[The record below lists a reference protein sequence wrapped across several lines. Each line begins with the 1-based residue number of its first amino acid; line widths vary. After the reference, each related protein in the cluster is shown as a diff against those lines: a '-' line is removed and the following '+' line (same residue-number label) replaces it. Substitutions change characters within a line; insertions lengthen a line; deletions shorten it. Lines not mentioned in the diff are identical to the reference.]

1 MAAANRSRSEDRE
14 AAVKNAYGSKK
25 TGGKSTRTSKGSE
38 GKSTYSSSE
47 RTESKN
53 PKRGEKAAASQK
65 KTNLKESPEL
75 TGDGNSGTSSL
86 KIEIALMAVIVVS
99 VLMILGFFG
108 IGGVVGAFFG
118 KIAGVF
124 GLLGYLFP
132 FALFIGVAF
141 GAVNHGKASASRK
154 LFGGIG
160 LYLALCSLIQLIT
173 YGGGSDKKFLSY
185 MNQPWKNKNGGGV
198 IGGLIV
204 KGLFSVLGTAG
215 TYVVLIAVILA
226 LLMLIT
232 EKFLFAF
239 LGKKGKESYEVF
251 VERQEER
258 RQEKLKK
265 KAVTF
270 NMVAP
275 SYKKSETKGN
285 GRKKE
290 DSLKSQDNELEYF
303 PINRGKAAE
312 EPVYAGNADTKKET
326 PVYQQEL
333 EKKFKGSGGTEP
345 DVDMQGADREDR
357 LPPSLDFDFGVL
369 DSLTNQ
375 NEMEENSPE
384 VLLDAPEVLLN
395 APDREDAETETY
407 TESVAEEKTEN
418 NQVHES
424 AVFETGTDEAAAK
437 STAVETDTYEAGVK
451 SKALETDTD
460 EAGVKSAAVKTDTD
474 KAVEESKVNKEIS
487 GKAAEENGAKK
498 EEKPYIFPP
507 YDLLHKSKVS
517 EGNSDKVLRETA
529 GKLKSTLESFGVR
542 AAITNVSCGPTVTRY
557 EIQPEQ
563 GVKVSRIT
571 GLTDDIKLN
580 LAASEIRIEAPIPGK
595 AAVGIEVPNKEVEP
609 VSLRELIES
618 PEFKKSKSKVTF
630 AVGKDIG
637 NQTIVTD
644 IAKMPHVL
652 IAGATGAGKSV
663 CINTLIISIIYKA
676 NPKDVKLILI
686 DPKVVELSIYNEIPH
701 LLVPVV
707 TDCKKALGA
716 LNWAVAEMT
725 ERYRKFSE
733 MTVRDLEGYNK
744 KIAGEEYKD
753 KGYEKLPQIV
763 IIVDEMADL
772 MMVAQGDV
780 EGAIVRL
787 TQLARAAG
795 IHLVIA
801 TQRPSVNVITG
812 LIKANIPSRIAFSVS
827 SQVDSRTILDGSGA
841 EHLLG
846 RGDMLFAPRD
856 LPKPIRVQGAFVSDD
871 EVNAVVEFLK
881 KQNEDNSYDT
891 AVSEKIE
898 AAVLEEKEDK
908 QQESEED
915 DRRDSYFGEAGR
927 LIINKNKASI
937 GLLQRALKIGFNR
950 AARIMDQLC
959 EYGVVGEEQGTK
971 PREIL
976 MSMES
981 FEELLNS

>member
-1 MAAANRSRSEDRE
+1 MAAANRSRSEDSE

-25 TGGKSTRTSKGSE
+25 TGGKSTRTSKGAE
-38 GKSTYSSSE
+38 GKSAYSSSE

-141 GAVNHGKASASRK
+141 GAVNHGKAAASRK
-154 LFGGIG
+154 LYGGIG

-185 MNQPWKNKNGGGV
+185 LNQPWKNKNGGGV

-285 GRKKE
+285 GQKKE
-290 DSLKSQDNELEYF
+290 DSLKAQDNELKYF
-303 PINRGKAAE
+303 PINRGEAAE
-312 EPVYAGNADTKKET
+312 KPYSAGNADTKKET

-333 EKKFKGSGGTEP
+333 DKKFKGSGVMEP
-345 DVDMQGADREDR
+345 DVDMQDGDREDR

-375 NEMEENSPE
+375 NEVEENSTE
-384 VLLDAPEVLLN
+384 VLLD

-418 NQVHES
+418 NQVLES
-424 AVFETGTDEAAAK
+424 AAFETGTDEAA
-437 STAVETDTYEAGVK
+437 EK
-451 SKALETDTD
+451 SKAVETDTD
-460 EAGVKSAAVKTDTD
+460 EAVVKSKAVETDTD

-487 GKAAEENGAKK
+487 GKAAEENRAKK
-498 EEKPYIFPP
+498 EEKPYVFPP

-609 VSLRELIES
+609 VSLRDLIES

-915 DRRDSYFGEAGR
+915 DRRDSYFGDAGR